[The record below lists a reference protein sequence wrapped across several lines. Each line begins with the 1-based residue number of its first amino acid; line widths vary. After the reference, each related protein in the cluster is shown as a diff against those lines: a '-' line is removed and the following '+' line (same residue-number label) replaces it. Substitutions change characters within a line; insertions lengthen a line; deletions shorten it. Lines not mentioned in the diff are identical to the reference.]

1 MEGLDVCELCASEVL
16 RLAGGRPER
25 VARVIFKLAFES
37 RAPLLPH
44 HRRKTRSHCKGDAAR
59 PKWNRYSVDRYI
71 PAQQKPR

>member
-25 VARVIFKLAFES
+25 VARAIFKLAFES
-37 RAPLLPH
+37 QAPFLPH
-44 HRRKTRSHCKGDAAR
+44 HRRETRSHRKGDSAC
-59 PKWNRYSVDRYI
+59 PEWNRYSVDRYI